1 MFEGLKVE
9 ARTKAGL
16 HARLLP
22 RRLLRTRLLQTSLQA
37 FASLGRPSRRT
48 TAPRAETGKPHLRRV
63 GN

>member
-9 ARTKAGL
+9 AGPQTEV
-16 HARLLP
+16 HCRLLP

-48 TAPRAETGKPHLRRV
+48 AAPRAETGKPHFRRV

>member
-9 ARTKAGL
+9 AESETGV
-16 HARLLP
+16 HCRLLP
-22 RRLLRTRLLQTSLQA
+22 RRLLRTRILQTALPA

-48 TAPRAETGKPHLRRV
+48 TTPRAETGKPHFRRV